1 MKKIKIAYWTVTILF
16 ALGMLQSGIVQLI
29 QSEGSREL
37 MALLGYP
44 MYVQTILGIAKILGA
59 VVVVLKTFKTL
70 KEWAYAGFAFDLIGA
85 SASGAFIG
93 EILVVIVPLVYL
105 AVMFLSYFLWK
116 KMEQSKED
124 AIPTQAVS
132 SNQ

>member
-1 MKKIKIAYWTVTILF
+1 MKKIKIAYWAVTILF
-16 ALGMLQSGIVQLI
+16 VLAMLQSGIVQLI
-29 QSEGSREL
+29 QNEGSKEV

-44 MYVQTILGIAKILGA
+44 MYVSTILGAAKILGVIA
-59 VVVVLKTFKTL
+59 LILRTFKTL

-116 KMEQSKED
+116 KTEQLD
-124 AIPTQAVS
+124 VTNIQAQVAGS
-132 SNQ
+132 DL

>member
-1 MKKIKIAYWTVTILF
+1 MKKIKIAYWTATILF
-16 ALGMLQSGIVQLI
+16 VLAMLQSGIVQLT
-29 QSEGSREL
+29 QSEGSKEV

-44 MYVQTILGIAKILGA
+44 MYVSTILGAAKILGGIA
-59 VVVVLKTFKTL
+59 LVLGTFKTL

-116 KMEQSKED
+116 KMEQPEVSNIE
-124 AIPTQAVS
+124 TQVVG

>member
-1 MKKIKIAYWTVTILF
+1 MKKIKITYWTVTILF
-16 ALGMLQSGIVQLI
+16 ALGMLQSGIVQLM
-29 QSEGSREL
+29 QSEGSQEL

-44 MYVQTILGIAKILGA
+44 LYVQTILGIAKILGA

-70 KEWAYAGFAFDLIGA
+70 KEWAYAGFAYDLIGA
-85 SASGAFIG
+85 AASGAFVG

-116 KMEQSKED
+116 KLEQSEV
-124 AIPTQAVS
+124 AGNS
-132 SNQ
+132 